1 MDTLDSQF
9 ANVDDDSEAVTIP
22 LDDAYESL
30 LATRAEPVIPGF
42 TTSGQSLTEE
52 ELLCTTNLHTASLF
66 KSLNSKYKE
75 YSKAIETYADE
86 ITELHNST
94 YKIELSFQQI
104 KDLNLKYNKDNIEP
118 IIKSFES
125 FHKDI
130 LKSNASSI
138 EVIKSK
144 KASVE
149 KELDN
154 ISRKLNAIR
163 SLILTGVNEIV
174 KAEDVPKKM
183 CPVCFDSEVS
193 MALVPCGHT
202 YCRAC
207 ADMDRSRSAKCP
219 QCRSTINTRVKIFF
233 SV

>member
-9 ANVDDDSEAVTIP
+9 ANVDENDSHTVH

-42 TTSGQSLTEE
+42 TTSGQNLTEE

-75 YSKAIETYADE
+75 YSKAIELYNDR
-86 ITELHNST
+86 IKELHDSV
-94 YKIELSFQQI
+94 YKIELSYQEI
-104 KDLNLKYNKDNIEP
+104 KDRTLEYNNDNLQGISN
-118 IIKSFES
+118 SFEA

-130 LKSNASSI
+130 LKTKATII
-138 EVIKSK
+138 ETIKQRK
-144 KASVE
+144 DGVE
-149 KELDN
+149 KEMEDL
-154 ISRKLNAIR
+154 SRKLNAIR
-163 SLILTGVNEIV
+163 SLILTGINEIV
-174 KAEDVPKKM
+174 KPEDVPKKM
-183 CPVCFDSEVS
+183 CPVCFDNEVS

-202 YCRAC
+202 YCRGC
-207 ADMDRSRSAKCP
+207 ADMDRSRTAKCP
-219 QCRSTINTRVKIFF
+219 QCRSTINARIKIFF